1 MKILRPRQR
10 CETCSGEGHIDFFGL
25 LSKVECSTCHGT
37 GYSRALPPLEYV
49 HPDAAYSDALQRP
62 GDTQSKAPRV
72 FKTMVRG
79 EQKTSSQARQG
90 SQKGVPQKMAR
101 I

>member
-10 CETCSGEGHIDFFGL
+10 CETCSGEGQIDFFGL

-37 GYSRALPPLEYV
+37 GYSRTLPPLEYV

-72 FKTMVRG
+72 FKAMVRS
-79 EQKTSSQARQG
+79 EQKTCSQARQG
-90 SQKGVPQKMAR
+90 SQKGIPQKVAR

>member
-10 CETCSGEGHIDFFGL
+10 CETCSGEGQIDFFGL

-72 FKTMVRG
+72 FKAMVRG
-79 EQKTSSQARQG
+79 QQKVGTQPGQKAKARV
-90 SQKGVPQKMAR
+90 SKEVAR
-101 I
+101 V